1 MILIVILIVAF
12 AALIYFW
19 DDFITWEEKIKKF
32 WKEIPVLFDK
42 NIKTKPKANVTK
54 DDVLKVQQQMKDQ
67 TKELREGFQK
77 ILDSR
82 KPQGYSRDTSIK
94 EKLSRFQQVLDSRG
108 TSKPKSI
115 KGQKITDW
123 ERKYLW
129 DGISKRKRVPCINC
143 EMDDMYKGP
152 SDGPSQIWRC
162 PLCGQGIKLSFYSDT
177 VAGFQCENLG
187 INSGWKRN

>member
-1 MILIVILIVAF
+1 MILIVILIVVF

-19 DDFITWEEKIKKF
+19 DDLKTFEEKIKKF
-32 WKEIPVLFDK
+32 WKDIPVLFDR
-42 NIKTKPKANVTK
+42 NITTKPKVST
-54 DDVLKVQQQMKDQ
+54 DELKDQ

-82 KPQGYSRDTSIK
+82 KPQGYSRDTGIK

-123 ERKYLW
+123 ERRFLW
-129 DGISKRKRVPCINC
+129 EGISRRKRVPCIHC
-143 EMDDMYKGP
+143 EMEDMYKGP

-162 PLCGQGIKLSFYSDT
+162 PQCGQGIRLSFYT
-177 VAGFQCENLG
+177 NTLAGFQCDNLG
-187 INSGWKRN
+187 INQDWIK